1 MKVSSDPL
9 HTILKAILPNE
20 SAHQKVAQSPKTHDI
35 ADKSAIRAEILAY
48 VNKLRRYVNDEWK
61 NRYTKI
67 WEEII
72 DLEIIAQMVYTPGK
86 QQGTD
91 FNRNLVANIIH
102 FLYSQKVYKEAYNAS
117 TMATALEG
125 DKDHSVRAALGKD
138 PSPVITSRLKRYF
151 E

>member
-1 MKVSSDPL
+1 M
-9 HTILKAILPNE
+9 
-20 SAHQKVAQSPKTHDI
+20 AQSPKNHDV
-35 ADKSAIRAEILAY
+35 ADKSAIRTEILAY
-48 VNKLRRYVNDEWK
+48 VNKLRRYVNDDWK

-67 WEEII
+67 WEEIL
-72 DLEIIAQMVYTPGK
+72 DLEIIAQEVYTPGK

-102 FLYSQKVYKEAYNAS
+102 FLDSQKAYKETYNAS

-138 PSPVITSRLKRYF
+138 PSPAITSRLKRYF

>member
-1 MKVSSDPL
+1 MKASNDPL

-20 SAHQKVAQSPKTHDI
+20 SVHKEVTHSPKSYDV
-35 ADKSAIRAEILAY
+35 AAKSAIRAEILEY
-48 VNKLRRYVNDEWK
+48 VNKLRLYVNNDWK
-61 NRYTKI
+61 SRYTKT
-67 WEEII
+67 WEEIL
-72 DLEIIAQMVYTPGK
+72 DLEIIAQEVYTPGR

-102 FLYSQKVYKEAYNAS
+102 FLDSQKVYREVYNAS
-117 TMATALEG
+117 IMATALEG

-138 PSPVITSRLKRYF
+138 PSPAITSRLKRYF